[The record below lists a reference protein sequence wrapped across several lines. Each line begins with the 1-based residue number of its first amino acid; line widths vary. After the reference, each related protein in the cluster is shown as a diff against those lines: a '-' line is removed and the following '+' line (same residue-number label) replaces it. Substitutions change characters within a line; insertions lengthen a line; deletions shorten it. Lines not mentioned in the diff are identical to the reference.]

1 MEKTQS
7 VFISIIDRFASV
19 VDSRMERAG
28 KRKLGDIIAVAIR
41 AVIAGGI

>member
-19 VDSRMERAG
+19 DDPRMERAG
-28 KRKLGDIIAVAIR
+28 KRKLGDTIAVAIR